1 MPRCQIQSKED
12 IHVQVR
18 TRRRD
23 CRLSVAA
30 RLAAATGQEEEPDVD
45 ALIEFAETLKVKVG
59 EMFTKLVQCA
69 ALNWKLFGTNPSFR
83 LLHCERAMAWATF
96 GGTF

>member
-1 MPRCQIQSKED
+1 LRPALQPERAKKKNPTLM
-12 IHVQVR
+12 
-18 TRRRD
+18 
-23 CRLSVAA
+23 
-30 RLAAATGQEEEPDVD
+30 
-45 ALIEFAETLKVKVG
+45 LIEFAETLKVKVG